1 MALSKD
7 KRNTLTLPWSYS
19 AKYKLLFYF
28 LSSKRP

>member
-7 KRNTLTLPWSYS
+7 KRNTLILPWSYS
-19 AKYKLLFYF
+19 EKYQLLSYF